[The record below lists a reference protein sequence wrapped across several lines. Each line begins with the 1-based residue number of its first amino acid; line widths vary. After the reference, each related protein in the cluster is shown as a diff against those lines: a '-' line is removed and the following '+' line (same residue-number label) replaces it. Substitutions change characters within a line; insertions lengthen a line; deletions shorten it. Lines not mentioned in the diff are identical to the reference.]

1 MKFRFSHLVKNHKMF
16 KSKPASSR
24 LRLTKENCLW
34 LLFFFFADAC
44 FIFIYFFI
52 IYLWVYWLSGAA
64 LRLLV
69 AVCRLLSR
77 CGLWA
82 PERKDPVL
90 QCAGLVVRFQA
101 CGILVPQGPGIKS
114 KSPALEAGFLT
125 TGLPV
130 VHILS
135 GKYFPTS
142 LPSIQF
148 GFFFFSF
155 LAVILLMEGGII
167 FISVQECFTYSLM

>member
-1 MKFRFSHLVKNHKMF
+1 M
-16 KSKPASSR
+16 
-24 LRLTKENCLW
+24 
-34 LLFFFFADAC
+34 
-44 FIFIYFFI
+44 
-52 IYLWVYWLSGAA
+52 
-64 LRLLV
+64 
-69 AVCRLLSR
+69 
-77 CGLWA
+77 
-82 PERKDPVL
+82 L